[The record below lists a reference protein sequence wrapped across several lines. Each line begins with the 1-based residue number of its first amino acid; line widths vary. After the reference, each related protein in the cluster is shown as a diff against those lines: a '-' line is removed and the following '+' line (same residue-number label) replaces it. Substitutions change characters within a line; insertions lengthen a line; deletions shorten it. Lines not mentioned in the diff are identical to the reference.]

1 MKSAL
6 AFFVTAA
13 LLLPTSLF
21 TPAFAQPTQVS
32 YVVNL
37 NLFTLQVMYPSEV
50 MPGDNVTVNIQGSPK
65 SNSLY
70 LQSLT
75 ATIYYADA
83 AGLHQITTQ
92 NLVSN
97 PANIYGYYASNTTG
111 SFSKS
116 FMVNVPQNAP
126 RTALVAIFAET
137 VQSNNYNNYGY
148 PSYFGYLY
156 YGNPLFYSY
165 YPSYST
171 TTDDAIAPLSYIKAT
186 TPEYVALQSEY
197 QMLQQQLNQTQTQNK
212 QLQTTNS
219 QQSTMISQFNQQLT
233 STNGTAKTYQMVA
246 VVFAIIAVALAA
258 FSIYQLRSKEKTQE
272 TGETKPCK
280 SE

>member
-6 AFFVTAA
+6 AFLVTAA
-13 LLLPTSLF
+13 LLLSVSMF
-21 TPAFAQPTQVS
+21 NPALAQATQVS

-37 NLFTLQVMYPSEV
+37 NSFTLQVTYPSEA

-65 SNSLY
+65 SNSIY

-83 AGLHQITTQ
+83 AGLHQVATQ

-97 PANIYGYYASNTTG
+97 PTNNYGYYGSYTPG
-111 SFSKS
+111 SFSKN
-116 FMVNVPQNAP
+116 FTVNVPQNTP
-126 RTALVAIFAET
+126 RTSLVAIFSET
-137 VQSNNYNNYGY
+137 VQSNNYNNYNY

-156 YGNPLFYSY
+156 SGNPLFYSY

-212 QLQTTNS
+212 QLQTTIS
-219 QQSTMISQFNQQLT
+219 QQSTMISQLNQQLT
-233 STNGTAKTYQMVA
+233 STNGTTQTYQMAA
-246 VVFAIIAVALAA
+246 VVFVIIAVALAA
-258 FSIYQLRSKEKTQE
+258 FSIYQLKKQRENAKDRRN
-272 TGETKPCK
+272 
-280 SE
+280 